1 MRALLVWLLMAGVAA
16 SLDRHPWTEA
26 TEAEDGCFVV
36 ETNTFPEVA
45 KEIAAHLRRAQVFY
59 EDRFGPLEGARPMRL
74 VLFRTRDEY
83 LRFGEGV
90 SGAVGHFD
98 GALDRCALIWDGTL
112 GETGWPVA
120 VHEAAHHWFRRR
132 HPDARPPSWYGEG
145 IACHFEGLLD
155 PLAED
160 GAARLRVRAAQAALE
175 EGEAK
180 LDLLLASRAQVRTGR
195 LVLDGGEADA
205 PGLPPTR
212 FYGLAW
218 SLVHFL
224 ATDARYKSEFRRFE
238 MRLFAARP
246 HPGMEET
253 LARTLLAEECG
264 DLKPIE
270 ERWHEHIRALAEPK
284 PAPVAPVYGWELAS
298 KNPYVR
304 YGALRRLG
312 GMPLPKD
319 LRPGVLLCLQD
330 TDLAVR
336 AAACRSLA
344 GSMGEDAVAGMMEAL
359 DLGDADMKDAAMRA
373 LAFPGA
379 TAAVP
384 RLLEEKQDRLGALRA
399 LATIGDARSN
409 HLLAAALE
417 DPLLPAGLRARC
429 AETLAKFAEATPH
442 LRAALADASPAVRTA
457 ARTGLDRAATAAAAP
472 APPLDPS
479 KLKRLLAI
487 LEDPS
492 VDRRD
497 ACKELGRARAEEAL
511 PALKR
516 LCRVQVEERV
526 RLEAA
531 RALVAITGETRGFE
545 PGQGASAREAAYR
558 AWAEE

>member
-1 MRALLVWLLMAGVAA
+1 MRALLVWLAMAGTAA

-45 KEIAAHLRRAQVFY
+45 KEIAAHLRHAQVFY
-59 EDRFGPLEGARPMRL
+59 EDRFGPLSDARPMRI

-98 GALDRCALIWDGTL
+98 GALDRCALVWDGTL

-145 IACHFEGLLD
+145 IACYFEGLSD
-155 PLAED
+155 PIAED

-175 EGEAK
+175 SGEAR

-195 LVLDGGEADA
+195 LVLDAGDADV

-224 ATDARYKSEFRRFE
+224 ATDPRHKSEFRRFE
-238 MRLFAARP
+238 LRLFAARP
-246 HPGMEET
+246 FPGSEEA
-253 LARTLLAEECG
+253 LARTLLSEECG
-264 DLKPIE
+264 DLAALEKQ
-270 ERWHEHIRALAEPK
+270 WHEHVRKLAEPK
-284 PAPVAPVYGWELAS
+284 PLPAAPVYAWELES

-319 LRPGVLLCLQD
+319 LRPGVLLCLRD
-330 TDLAVR
+330 DDMAVR
-336 AAACRSLA
+336 AAACRALSGA
-344 GSMGEDAVAGMMEAL
+344 MTEDAVPAMIEAL
-359 DLGDADMKDAAMRA
+359 DLGDPEMKDSAMRA

-379 TAAVP
+379 HAAVP
-384 RLLEEKQDRLGALRA
+384 RLLEEREDRLGALRA
-399 LATIGDARSN
+399 LATIGDPRSN

-457 ARTGLDRAATAAAAP
+457 ARAGLDRAAAAP

-479 KLKRLLAI
+479 KEKRLLAI
-487 LEDPS
+487 LENPS

-497 ACKELGRARAEEAL
+497 ACRELGRARAEEAVPL
-511 PALKR
+511 LKR
-516 LCRVQVEERV
+516 LCRPQVEERV
-526 RLEAA
+526 RLEAV

-545 PGQGASAREAAYR
+545 PGQSATAREAAYR
-558 AWAEE
+558 AWSEEK